1 MSNIY
6 KYGFFLNFNI
16 LKKKLFFK
24 KWKKVV
30 ELVVEGLLSTG
41 PTPSSLNELKIINVM
56 VVLFAH

>member
-1 MSNIY
+1 ME
-6 KYGFFLNFNI
+6 
-16 LKKKLFFK
+16 
-24 KWKKVV
+24 KVV